1 MKNQAIEEIKALIV
15 QEAWMRMQQYKYQDR
30 KAAIH
35 EILMEIG
42 LRVGEVMKDEQANN
56 R

>member
-1 MKNQAIEEIKALIV
+1 MMNQIKALIIA
-15 QEAWMRMQQYKYQDR
+15 EADRRMTVHKYQDR